1 MNEEN
6 ILYIENLIL
15 FSFKKEYDYIIYSI
29 VNGIR
34 LYLGVGW
41 RWKVWMKLLIID
53 VYNMLWI
60 YNI

>member
-41 RWKVWMKLLIID
+41 RWKVRMKLLIID

>member
-34 LYLGVGW
+34 LYLGVG
-41 RWKVWMKLLIID
+41 
-53 VYNMLWI
+53 
-60 YNI
+60 